1 MLTTFQ
7 LFRLQYSRLFNSPAL
22 SCTLELKDKF
32 YVKLNRY
39 SLIQLTFVY
48 LPIIAANTYN
58 LWWTWSGRQVFWIDI
73 ESLGTSGF
81 RKGACDDWRHDVQKV
96 EFMKQFWQ
104 G

>member
-1 MLTTFQ
+1 M
-7 LFRLQYSRLFNSPAL
+7 
-22 SCTLELKDKF
+22 ELKDKF

-73 ESLGTSGF
+73 ESLGTSVVMLIAHTVVIIRTERLF
-81 RKGACDDWRHDVQKV
+81 VT
-96 EFMKQFWQ
+96 E
-104 G
+104 